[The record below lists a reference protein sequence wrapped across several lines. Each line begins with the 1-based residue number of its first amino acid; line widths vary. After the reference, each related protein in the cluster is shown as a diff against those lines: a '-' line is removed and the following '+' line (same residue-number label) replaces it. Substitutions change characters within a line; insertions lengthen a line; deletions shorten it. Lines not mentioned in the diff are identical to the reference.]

1 MVKVSWNCI
10 RLLPSVSATE
20 EGAFMPYG
28 TLQGLKR
35 SSTSMQ
41 AAERL
46 EAYTGLYPML
56 LP

>member
-10 RLLPSVSATE
+10 RLPLSVSSTE

-41 AAERL
+41 AAWRL
-46 EAYTGLYPML
+46 EAYTGLHPVL